1 MKLII
6 KKKIKMKTKHQINKI
21 NNYKPKLIKIAK
33 N

>member
-1 MKLII
+1 MKFLI
-6 KKKIKMKTKHQINKI
+6 KKKIKMKTKKRINKI